1 MVTRR
6 LTAATR
12 RRRRRKT
19 AALRL
24 RGGTVG
30 ASQGGS
36 EGEEIRLVYSDGN
49 ATSLKD
55 VIYLKKVEAP
65 AGMLSFLTD
74 LDNNLVNTLSEI
86 KNGTDEKKFSEYII
100 RVSKNTPIADIKS
113 KNEKPICNSEAEP
126 TTNPTSS
133 PPSPSP
139 PSSAATIINM

>member
-1 MVTRR
+1 M
-6 LTAATR
+6 
-12 RRRRRKT
+12 
-19 AALRL
+19 
-24 RGGTVG
+24 GGTVG

-36 EGEEIRLVYSDGN
+36 EGEEIRLVYSNGD
-49 ATSLKD
+49 ATTLKD

-65 AGMLSFLTD
+65 AGWLSLMTD

-86 KNGTDEKKFSEYII
+86 KNGTDDKNFSEYII
-100 RVSKNTPIADIKS
+100 RVSKNVPFAAIKS
-113 KNEKPICNSEAEP
+113 KNEKAICNSEAEL